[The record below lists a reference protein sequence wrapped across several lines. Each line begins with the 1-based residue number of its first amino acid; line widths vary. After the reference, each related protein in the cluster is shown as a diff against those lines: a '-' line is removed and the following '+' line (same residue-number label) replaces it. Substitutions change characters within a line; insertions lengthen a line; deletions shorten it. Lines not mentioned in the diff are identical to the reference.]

1 MVKLKT
7 FFSTIYWFPISS
19 KNKIEKYQERIRQL
33 EWNAILQ
40 YIPENSSFLDVG
52 CGAGYSLMKA
62 HTELGCSI
70 QGIDPAPGAHGV
82 GRYASDEW
90 KSLPILK
97 GSAEELPF
105 EDNSFDVVYSSHV
118 LEHVVSEEKA
128 LIEMKRV
135 LKPEGVLIIGMP
147 TSSMSW
153 VALISSWVFTTHISI
168 YNLIVNGKGNK
179 KFSNVIRIFIPT
191 SHSFP
196 RAKYITYDLNHYRV
210 SNWKKI
216 VSNKFEIY
224 KVITPGLYPYPD
236 YIQWF
241 PLFKK
246 CKISS
251 SVFFIC
257 KNKV

>member
-1 MVKLKT
+1 VNIKKLLSSI
-7 FFSTIYWFPISS
+7 FWSPISS
-19 KNKIEKYQERIRQL
+19 KAKIEEYQEKIREL
-33 EWNAILQ
+33 EWVAIKEF
-40 YIPENSSFLDVG
+40 IPESSSFLDVG
-52 CGAGYSLMKA
+52 CGAGYSLMRA
-62 HTELGCSI
+62 YTELNCEVL
-70 QGIDPAPGAHGV
+70 GIDPAPGEHGV
-82 GRYASDEW
+82 GRFTSGIW
-90 KSLPILK
+90 KDRPILD
-97 GSAEELPF
+97 GNAEDLPF
-105 EDNSFDVVYSSHV
+105 ESNTFDVVYSSHV

-128 LIEMKRV
+128 LTEMKRV
-135 LKPEGVLIIGMP
+135 LKPGGVLIIGMP
-147 TSSMSW
+147 TSTMSW
-153 VALISSWVFTTHISI
+153 VALISAWVFTTHISI